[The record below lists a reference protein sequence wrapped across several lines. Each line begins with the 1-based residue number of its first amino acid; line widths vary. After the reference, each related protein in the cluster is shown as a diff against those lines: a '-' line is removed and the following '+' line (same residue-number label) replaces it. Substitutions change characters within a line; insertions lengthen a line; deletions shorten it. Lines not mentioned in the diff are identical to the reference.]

1 MAYVLWLY
9 NEQILYFVVSAC
21 AHHSSVP
28 LFHMCILDRVIFPL
42 VPVFMSFV
50 WIGENTSLTDG
61 CLVLSCPLLSCP
73 VLSCPVFS
81 LCISFLSCLFFFFFF
96 FLLLM

>member
-9 NEQILYFVVSAC
+9 NELILYFVVSAC

-50 WIGENTSLTDG
+50 WIGENMS
-61 CLVLSCPLLSCP
+61 
-73 VLSCPVFS
+73 
-81 LCISFLSCLFFFFFF
+81 
-96 FLLLM
+96 